1 MENGK
6 TPLDGLNC
14 QAGYF
19 RVFQKIILDMTQLNK
34 HDLARIFNET
44 GLLLELKGENPFK
57 SRAYYNAARTL
68 ESLNE
73 DLTTLIQEG
82 RLCQIPGFGE
92 ALVKKITEWAKTG
105 AIQFYDNLKASI
117 PEGLLELMRVPGLG
131 PKKINQIYQELGI
144 TNIAQLESACHNNQL
159 AALPGFGLKTQEKI
173 CAGIR
178 FIEEHRNV
186 FLLIEALPL
195 ALDLRNYLAGQPAVK
210 KIELA
215 GSIRRF
221 KEIVHDLD
229 FVIASGSPV
238 EVVNDFTSLPV
249 IENVISSG
257 ETKTSVILKSGIAV
271 DLRIVKPE
279 EFPHAL
285 QHFSGSKEH
294 NTQLRHIAKAQGY
307 KVNEYGLFKG
317 EGTEA
322 IYCPD
327 ETGIYQILGLD
338 YIPPELREDLGE
350 LEAAGK
356 GILPVLVKPEDIHGV
371 FHVHT
376 TYSDGQST
384 LREMVM
390 EAVKEGFTY
399 IGVSDHS
406 QTATYAHGLRF
417 EELKRQWEE
426 IDSLEQEFPQC
437 KILKGIEADILPSG
451 ELDYGAEILAQF
463 DFVIGSVHSGFR
475 MGRTEMTNR
484 LIKAMDNPYLTMLGH
499 PTGRILGERPGY
511 ELDLEAVIQKAA
523 RNHIVI
529 EFNASPNRLD
539 LDWRWCKKAKELGA
553 LIAINPD
560 AHSTQELKL
569 VRSGI
574 MVARKGWL
582 AAGDVL
588 NTKTGSEID
597 IFIAKNKRKCN
608 R

>member
-1 MENGK
+1 
-6 TPLDGLNC
+6 
-14 QAGYF
+14 
-19 RVFQKIILDMTQLNK
+19 MTQLNK

-57 SRAYYNAARTL
+57 SRAYYNAARIL
-68 ESLNE
+68 ENLNE
-73 DLTTLIQEG
+73 DLLVLVQEE
-82 RLCQIPGFGE
+82 RLGQIPGFGD
-92 ALVKKITEWAKTG
+92 ALVKKITEWIKTG
-105 AIQFYDNLKASI
+105 TIQYYENLKASI
-117 PEGLLELMRVPGLG
+117 PEGLLQLMRVPGLG

-159 AALPGFGLKTQEKI
+159 AALPGFGVKTQEKI

-195 ALDLRNYLAGQPAVK
+195 ALDLCNHLADQPAVQK
-210 KIELA
+210 VELA

-221 KEIVHDLD
+221 KEMVHDLD
-229 FVIASGSPV
+229 FVIASDSPSQ
-238 EVVNDFTSLPV
+238 VVDGFTSLPV

-257 ETKTSVILKSGIAV
+257 ETKISVILKSGIAA

-294 NTQLRHIAKAQGY
+294 NTQLRHIAKEQGY
-307 KVNEYGLFKG
+307 KVNEYGLFRG
-317 EGTEA
+317 EGTGA

-350 LEAAGK
+350 LEAAAK

-406 QTATYAHGLRF
+406 QTATYAHGLGL

-426 IDSLEQEFPQC
+426 IDSLEREFPQC

-451 ELDYGAEILAQF
+451 ELDYGAEILAKF

-475 MGRTEMTNR
+475 MNRAEMTNR
-484 LIKAMDNPYLTMLGH
+484 IFKAMDNPYLTMLGH
-499 PTGRILGERPGY
+499 PTGRILGQRPGY

-523 RNHIVI
+523 RNHIAI

-539 LDWRWCKKAKELGA
+539 LDWRWCKKAKEFGA
-553 LIAINPD
+553 LIAVNPD

-569 VRSGI
+569 VRNGV

-582 AAGDVL
+582 TAGDVL

-597 IFIAKNKRKCN
+597 TFIAKNKGK
-608 R
+608 